1 LTSTIPSTILKEE
14 KRSPPSYRLFFR
26 PCGSLL
32 GKEITLMDPALAERK
47 LQDELFHAML
57 EATFPLQ
64 ERGPDRET
72 TLLALIRATEMLKER
87 FEQELAELRQERD

>member
-1 LTSTIPSTILKEE
+1 
-14 KRSPPSYRLFFR
+14 
-26 PCGSLL
+26 
-32 GKEITLMDPALAERK
+32 MDPALAERK